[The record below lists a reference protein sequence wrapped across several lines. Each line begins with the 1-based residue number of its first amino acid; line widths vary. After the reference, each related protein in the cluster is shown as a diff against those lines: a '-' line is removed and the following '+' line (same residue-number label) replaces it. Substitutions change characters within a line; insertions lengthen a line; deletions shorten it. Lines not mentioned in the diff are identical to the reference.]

1 MSKKV
6 KRDFILTFVIGL
18 VGSIAIGFIASF
30 AFYDISAATIIMHG
44 STITA
49 AVGACVV
56 AIGVANEKKDNNKK

>member
-6 KRDFILTFVIGL
+6 KRNFIWTIIIGL
-18 VGSIAIGFIASF
+18 LGSVAIGFIASF
-30 AFYDISAATIIMHG
+30 AFYDVSAAPIIMHG

-56 AIGVANEKKDNNKK
+56 AMGTANEKKGDSKK